1 MAGTHGGRRP
11 GAGRKPKA
19 RPPVAEVPPAV
30 EGAAAQPAETP
41 KQYDDPLDFLLT
53 VMNDPT
59 ASRAERIRAAITVA
73 SYRHAKKG
81 EQGKKGA
88 RDEAARRAAG
98 MDDGLPARF
107 APGAPP
113 RLRAVGG

>member
-11 GAGRKPKA
+11 GAGRKPKP
-19 RPPVAEVPPAV
+19 RPDVAAP
-30 EGAAAQPAETP
+30 AAQPPADGAPPAEPP
-41 KQYDDPLDFLLT
+41 KQYEDPLDFLLT

-81 EQGKKGA
+81 EQGKK
-88 RDEAARRAAG
+88 DARRDAAQHVAG
-98 MDDGLPARF
+98 GRF

-113 RLRAVGG
+113 KLRAV